1 MNRTK
6 LNNRQRDCIYKYL
19 FGLWRTQKELGLIL
33 FPDAKQPDSSV
44 SQHLASEK
52 SAAIINYF
60 LEQMVVVDPKSAKV
74 ELDKAGENE
83 HNEKEVINDLQH
95 LADCAET
102 YLSENDENSWIGN
115 IVEASDMTIE
125 LSSAQGDNFEIIK
138 LLLLGIE
145 VLLRTTERISL
156 EAMEQIS
163 DRIERAI
170 LSCQL
175 NRHDKE
181 LQFMAHNLQD
191 AFFSKMSD
199 VWKHAT
205 ESPEYARRCF
215 AIYSKV
221 CGAELPAD
229 LITKFCNTIKRKKYR
244 EKSYTPLT
252 NTK

>member
-6 LNNRQRDCIYKYL
+6 LSNRQRDCIYRYL

-52 SAAIINYF
+52 SAVIINYF
-60 LEQMVVVDPKSAKV
+60 LEQMVVVDPKSARV

-83 HNEKEVINDLQH
+83 HNENEVINDLQH
-95 LADCAET
+95 LADCAEK
-102 YLSENDENSWIGN
+102 YLSDNDENAWIDN
-115 IVEASDMTIE
+115 MVKAADMIIE
-125 LSSAQGDNFEIIK
+125 LSVVKGNDYEIIK

-181 LQFMAHNLQD
+181 LQFMVHNLKD
-191 AFFSKMSD
+191 AFSCKMSG
-199 VWKHAT
+199 VWKYAT

-215 AIYSKV
+215 SIYSRV
-221 CGAELPAD
+221 CGVELPAN
-229 LITKFCNTIKRKKYR
+229 LIAQFCNTIKRKKHR

-252 NTK
+252 NVK